1 MLQITYQVQNIEKTL
16 VSPLFWS
23 PPGVPKSSARLL
35 VGVPKVSPKASEIKQ
50 KLKKI
55 SIDKPLLNCSRWKVD
70 FYGSRMPKS
79 LIKKTGFEVKIIIDE
94 KIPNIQKH

>member
-1 MLQITYQVQNIEKTL
+1 MTPRQEKCSSREKIDLQFSY
-16 VSPLFWS
+16 
-23 PPGVPKSSARLL
+23 
-35 VGVPKVSPKASEIKQ
+35 GVPKVFPKASEIKQ

-70 FYGSRMPKS
+70 FYGFRMPTS
-79 LIKKTGFEVKIIIDE
+79 LIKKTGFEVKVIIDE